1 MKKTYQQPQITTLFV
16 TALTPIMGSTEEQGK
31 VSAGS
36 GAGSDSEGNEYIVL
50 GKDFNAYNT
59 WDDEEDEK

>member
-1 MKKTYQQPQITTLFV
+1 MKKIYQQPQITTLFV

-36 GAGSDSEGNEYIVL
+36 GAGSDSEGNE
-50 GKDFNAYNT
+50 FNAYNT

>member
-1 MKKTYQQPQITTLFV
+1 MKKIYQQPQITTLFV

-31 VSAGS
+31 VSASS